1 MLFSSLHH
9 RTQLVTTPSCE
20 FGVLAKD
27 GVFLLDAPRAL
38 DYMSFASGNR
48 VDVIIRCSADA
59 ELRTSTPHKWP
70 PGPTGQ
76 PIYVPKNDSG
86 VAGKEVAWLDPAGE
100 QRAIATIRVTGSGDS
115 NSTLADLGKVNAVVP
130 DYLQDLRSHT
140 VDGSH
145 DLHIRT
151 DYPGK
156 PEGSRVNGKNGC
168 SINYKVWRGDRRDN
182 LFNVY
187 AFTAEEYD
195 VQADFHPLHVHVNPM
210 QVQRDTLLDPWYQP
224 GDWQDVVLST
234 GIYRQRFLHYEG
246 VVMVHCHW
254 LTHEDHGC
262 ISQFRIRTCPTDNI
276 PAGVVGTCSKHEKEH
291 PSDLWLSVP
300 AVVGVCVL
308 GAVAAIVV
316 RRRRSRA
323 SRPKDPNETRP
334 LTIAGSE

>member
-9 RTQLVTTPSCE
+9 RTQLRTHGCE

-48 VDVIIRCSADA
+48 VDVIIRCSADG
-59 ELRTSTPHKWP
+59 ELRTSTPHEWP
-70 PGPTGQ
+70 PGQ
-76 PIYVPKNDSG
+76 PIYNETTNPSHLP
-86 VAGKEVAWLDPAGE
+86 AGGEVAWLDPAGE
-100 QRAIATIRVTGSGDS
+100 HRAIATIRVTGSGDS
-115 NSTLADLGKVNAVVP
+115 NGTLADLGKVNAVVP

-151 DYPGK
+151 DYPDNHDAG
-156 PEGSRVNGKNGC
+156 PRANGKNGC

-195 VQADFHPLHVHVNPM
+195 VFAVYHPLHVHVNPM
-210 QVQRDTLLDPWYQP
+210 QVQRDTYGDPWYRP

-234 GIYRQRFLHYEG
+234 GVYRQRFLHYEG

-262 ISQFRIRTCPTDNI
+262 ISQFSIRTCPTDNP
-276 PAGVVGTCSKHEKEH
+276 PALVGTCSKHEKEH
-291 PSDLWLSVP
+291 ENALWFSIP

-308 GAVAAIVV
+308 GAVAAVVV

-323 SRPKDPNETRP
+323 SQPKDPNETRP